1 MAISYEFVWW
11 ERLYELCFR
20 LYEKIVDSGFRPDVI
35 VGVARGGWIPARILS
50 DLFFTRET
58 ANVKVDLY
66 RGIYARD
73 VEPRVSQKLP
83 KDMQWKYPLLVD
95 DISDT
100 GDSLIIALEHLQQ
113 RGYTNPRT
121 ATIHMKP
128 WTKLVPDYF
137 VIKTEAWVVYPWEL
151 KEFTFNLSN
160 KLAKEGKSR
169 NDILSHLF
177 KVGIPLHY
185 GELFLAQWQKISEQN
200 TSESAVEKPTKAKP
214 KKPKKL

>member
-20 LYEKIVDSGFRPDVI
+20 LYEKILNSGFRPDVI

-73 VEPRVSQKLP
+73 TEPRVSQTLP
-83 KDMQWKYPLLVD
+83 RDMQWKSPLLVD

-100 GDSLIIALEHLQQ
+100 GDSLTIALDHLNK

-121 ATIHMKP
+121 ATLHLKP
-128 WTKLVPDYF
+128 WTKLVPDYWI
-137 VIKTEAWVVYPWEL
+137 VKTEAWVVYPWEL
-151 KEFTFNLSN
+151 KEFTFNIASKLSEE
-160 KLAKEGKSR
+160 KKSSE
-169 NDILSHLF
+169 DIITHLLD
-177 KVGIPLHY
+177 VGVPLHY
-185 GELFLAQWQKISEQN
+185 AQLFMKQWQEQHSSSKAISRM
-200 TSESAVEKPTKAKP
+200 SHSSKTKKT
-214 KKPKKL
+214 K